1 MTFEVVPVD
10 LRDARR
16 FVALHHRHNEP
27 PRGHRW
33 SIGLMETPSI
43 EKGWDRDTSADPEKW
58 TPENPAWGQ
67 CAVSALVTQ
76 DREGGDLLRTTV
88 GGVSHYLNRLPDGT
102 VRDLTFVQFGPA
114 AEYDGLPEQRNRE
127 YVLSYPATAARY
139 ALLREHLSPGLVGV
153 VIASRPVARGLEDGR
168 TIELIRLTTDGSR
181 NACSRLYGAACRA
194 AFAMGYR
201 RVITYTLASEGG
213 VSLLAAGFRVDAQV
227 EGRAWVHTAGPRSLD
242 MPRLFDAPKMP
253 TGPKVRWVREAV
265 A

>member
-1 MTFEVVPVD
+1 MPVE

-16 FVALHHRHNEP
+16 FVAEHHRHNEP

-33 SIGLMETPSI
+33 SIGL
-43 EKGWDRDTSADPEKW
+43 R
-58 TPENPAWGQ
+58 
-67 CAVSALVTQ
+67 Q
-76 DREGGDLLRTTV
+76 DGE
-88 GGVSHYLNRLPDGT
+88 
-102 VRDLTFVQFGPA
+102 
-114 AEYDGLPEQRNRE
+114 
-127 YVLSYPATAARY
+127 
-139 ALLREHLSPGLVGV
+139 LVGV

-194 AFAMGYR
+194 AFAMGYL
-201 RVITYTLASEGG
+201 RVVTYTLASEGG

-227 EGRAWVHTAGPRSLD
+227 EGRAWAHTSGPRALD

-253 TGPKVRWVREAV
+253 VGAKVRWVRESA